1 MKNYRVLSSI
11 VIFSGILS
19 IVGMPIST
27 DAATLKSPKSTVE
40 LEAVEVEKMDV
51 KPEKSLERMRHQQIS
66 FNTKENIAN
75 KSTSPEYNELE
86 KPLDLSLPY
95 KVPENSDL
103 KIKQNTSSQRPEP
116 NIFTPE
122 TKKKT
127 QPLQLNGN
135 LLMSPEPE
143 AGKQKSVDGAGIV
156 INIKP

>member
-1 MKNYRVLSSI
+1 MKNYRAFL
-11 VIFSGILS
+11 LS
-19 IVGMPIST
+19 IVTFFGISSMSDYA
-27 DAATLKSPKSTVE
+27 DAATIKRPKSTVE
-40 LEAVEVEKMDV
+40 FEAVAVEKTDG
-51 KPEKSLERMRHQQIS
+51 KPETGQEKIKNRQTS
-66 FNTKENIAN
+66 FNNKERIAS
-75 KSTSPEYNELE
+75 KSASSGYSELE

-95 KVPENSDL
+95 KIPENTDL
-103 KIKQNTSSQRPEP
+103 KIKPNTASQPS

-143 AGKQKSVDGAGIV
+143 AGKQKSVDGAGII